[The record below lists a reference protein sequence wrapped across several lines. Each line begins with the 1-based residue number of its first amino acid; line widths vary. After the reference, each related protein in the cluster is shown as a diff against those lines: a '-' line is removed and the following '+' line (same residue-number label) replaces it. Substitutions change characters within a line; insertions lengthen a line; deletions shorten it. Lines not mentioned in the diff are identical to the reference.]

1 MSDAARM
8 EILKQLS
15 KGKLSADEAAELLQA
30 IGNKEKAK
38 SGKNQLP
45 VKEKERTRKLHIRLN
60 GRAVKNGPHT
70 FTLPLGFINTIR
82 SMTDMIPAVRNI
94 IMWDAMNLVGG
105 ELADITISV
114 E

>member
-8 EILKQLS
+8 EILNQLS
-15 KGKLSADEAAELLQA
+15 KGKLSANEAAELLHA
-30 IGNKEKAK
+30 INDKAKPTGEPVHKEKDRA
-38 SGKNQLP
+38 
-45 VKEKERTRKLHIRLN
+45 RKLHIQLN
-60 GRAVKNGPHT
+60 GRAVKNGPHV

-82 SMTDMIPAVRNI
+82 SMTDMVPAVRNV